1 MCSPT
6 LFCLKRTGPRDSILM
21 AHMMHKNIGINKIQA
36 ISAMIKPKGRLI
48 DVYFNCFPPLLFRL
62 DFLPESQHHLRY
74 QEVHFL
80 TESESLYVDS
90 HDLRYP

>member
-1 MCSPT
+1 
-6 LFCLKRTGPRDSILM
+6 
-21 AHMMHKNIGINKIQA
+21 MHKNIGINKIQA

-48 DVYFNCFPPLLFRL
+48 DVYFNCFPPLLFRPDFL
-62 DFLPESQHHLRY
+62 LFRPDFLPESQHHLRY